1 VLARLTGALAVALAL
16 LAVSPAVAGAALTR
30 DAQRVYDDY
39 RSDGAIETC
48 AHTAT
53 NYRAT
58 LEQVTPDI
66 EEETPAFRPAV
77 EAALEQREA
86 KRCKTAPAAKASPQ
100 PAPSGSSAGGSN
112 PAPADPGRGDSAP
125 GPAPAP
131 STPNA
136 TSPAAPPAMNAPA
149 PVPSGSDAGAPEP
162 ASPVPARPVP
172 ATPAAPAAAPALVL
186 LNRPY
191 VGTPTGLLIA
201 GALIGLALLALLA
214 ALAARRFGWAEE
226 RLAPTRHAWGEAAYR
241 TSATWGDFVDWMRLG
256 R

>member
-1 VLARLTGALAVALAL
+1 MTLAL
-16 LAVSPAVAGAALTR
+16 LAVSPAFAGAALTR

-48 AHTAT
+48 THTAKT
-53 NYRAT
+53 YRAT

-86 KRCKTAPAAKASPQ
+86 KRCRTAPAAEASPQ

-125 GPAPAP
+125 APAPAP
-131 STPNA
+131 SMGNA
-136 TSPAAPPAMNAPA
+136 PAEPPAMTA
-149 PVPSGSDAGAPEP
+149 PVPAPSGSGSDASAPEP

-172 ATPAAPAAAPALVL
+172 AAPAAPAAAAAPVL
-186 LNRPY
+186 LDRPY
-191 VGTPTGLLIA
+191 AGTPTGLLIA
-201 GALIGLALLALLA
+201 GGLIGLALLALAA
-214 ALAARRFGWAEE
+214 ALAARRFGWGEE